1 MSSPAKRRKKDHPPS
16 SSQSARSL
24 EFFFGKQKEKQESV
38 IEAESAEKQH
48 DQKVPSQTHHR
59 QPAVH
64 IPLTDEQYARQIQDQ
79 WDYEER
85 TPLSSQVTSKT
96 DQVLRQ
102 YTRPFDSAF
111 EPAAPLEVNSETQIS
126 PDVQGADVEG
136 KKATLSLQSAATT
149 EDIITATVPFDEN
162 PLSFD
167 PSKFLPGLK
176 AQWRDLKGHS
186 SYGLLTR
193 CFILVNSTQ
202 SRIKI
207 VDTLVNLLRTIIE
220 GDPDSLLAA
229 VGVEEIV
236 PVAAA
241 LAD

>member
-1 MSSPAKRRKKDHPPS
+1 MSSPAKRRKKDHPHS
-16 SSQSARSL
+16 SSQSVRSL
-24 EFFFGKQKEKQESV
+24 EFFFGKQKEKESA
-38 IEAESAEKQH
+38 IEAGTAAKQNY
-48 DQKVPSQTHHR
+48 QKVPSQAHQR
-59 QPAVH
+59 PPAVDV
-64 IPLTDEQYARQIQDQ
+64 PLTDEQYARQIQDQ
-79 WDYEER
+79 WDNEER

-96 DQVLRQ
+96 GEVLRQ
-102 YTRPFDSAF
+102 DKGPFDSAF
-111 EPAAPLEVNSETQIS
+111 EPAAPLEVTSEPQIS
-126 PDVQGADVEG
+126 PNVQGTEGEG

-149 EDIITATVPFDEN
+149 EDIITTIVPFDEN
-162 PLSFD
+162 PLKFN

-176 AQWRDLKGHS
+176 AQWRDLGGQS

-193 CFILVNSTQ
+193 CFNLVNSTQ

-229 VGVEEIV
+229 VGDKEIV
-236 PVAAA
+236 PMAVA